1 MVDTVRGRDDDADRV
16 EGSVAAGFEPVRDAF
31 ARVVGAQRGTGAAV
45 AIWFDGR
52 WVCDLWGGWAD
63 AGRTRRWTA
72 DSIVMPYSVTKAFA
86 ATCALMLVDRGR
98 LDLDAPVQT
107 YWPEFATPATVRQV
121 LSHQVGV
128 IALDAPAPTGLLL
141 DWDGLCARLAVEEP
155 RWASG
160 TAIGECALF
169 YGHLVGE
176 IVRRVDGRS
185 LGTFLRD
192 ELAGPHGLDLAIG
205 LADDD
210 LPRAVDLTGVAA
222 LVDDLGGPD
231 HPELLRKALL
241 NPPGALDEAT
251 VNGAAWRRAEI
262 PAVNGHATARGA
274 AGLYAALLQD
284 RILTPGVRAEA
295 TSAQATGIDR
305 VMGGEP
311 RSWGLGFGVAAGWFG
326 MGGIGGSYAGA
337 CPDDGYAFA
346 FLTGTMGGHDRA
358 DTVENAFR
366 DVIGLRPV

>member
-1 MVDTVRGRDDDADRV
+1 MVEKVQGRHDGDHVEGTVAIGFESVRG
-16 EGSVAAGFEPVRDAF
+16 AF
-31 ARVVGAQRGTGAAV
+31 AGVVGAQRGTGAAV
-45 AIWFDGR
+45 AIWHDGR
-52 WVCDLWGGWAD
+52 WVCDLWSGWAD
-63 AGRTRRWTA
+63 AGRTHRWTA
-72 DSIVMPYSVTKAFA
+72 TSMVMPYSVTKAFT
-86 ATCALMLVDRGR
+86 ATCALMLVDRGVV
-98 LDLDAPVQT
+98 DLDAPVQT

-128 IALDAPAPTGLLL
+128 VALEANAPAELLL
-141 DWDGLCARLAVEEP
+141 DWDGLCARLAAEEP
-155 RWASG
+155 RWESG

-192 ELAGPHGLDLAIG
+192 ELARPQGLELAIG
-205 LADDD
+205 LRDDE
-210 LPRAVDLTGVAA
+210 LGRAVDLTGVGA
-222 LVDDLGGPD
+222 LVDDIGGPD
-231 HPELLRKALL
+231 HPDLLRRALL

-251 VNGAAWRRAEI
+251 VNGVPWRRAEI
-262 PAVNGHATARGA
+262 PAVNGYATARGA

-284 RILTPGVRAEA
+284 RILTPALRTDA

-305 VMGGEP
+305 VMGGDP
-311 RSWGLGFGVAAGWFG
+311 RSWGLGFGVETGWFG

-358 DTVENAFR
+358 EAIENAFR
-366 DVIGLRPV
+366 DVIGLRPI